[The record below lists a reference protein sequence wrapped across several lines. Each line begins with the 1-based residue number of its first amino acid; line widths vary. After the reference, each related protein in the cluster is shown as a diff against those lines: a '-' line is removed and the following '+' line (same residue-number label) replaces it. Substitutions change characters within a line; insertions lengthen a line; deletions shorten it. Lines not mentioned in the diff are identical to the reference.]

1 MKYTIENIHHKPHD
15 LDADVVFFDF
25 EIHFEEPEV
34 AAIPYFLDM
43 STLKKY
49 LRATQPAFYKFYE
62 DTRNS
67 LDLFGPAE
75 MQTLEALGEEG
86 LNQLY
91 DYLEEYLMTCDW
103 VPKMFADAKAQR
115 DRPVKEQYEAQEKVE
130 EIFAD
135 LSDAASG
142 MVDSTARSRQFCN
155 EATRILRETAL
166 RIYPEIAELEPV
178 VIKEFKDFFVGDVL
192 RMAKRIEEMLG

>member
-15 LDADVVFFDF
+15 LDADVVFFSY

-34 AAIPYFLDM
+34 ATSPYFLDM

-75 MQTLEALGEEG
+75 MQTLEAMGEEG

-91 DYLEEYLMTCDW
+91 SYLEEYLMTCDW
-103 VPKMFADAKAQR
+103 VPKMFADAKVRR
-115 DRPVKEQYEAQEKVE
+115 DGSAKDYQAAQEKVE

-142 MVDSTARSRQFCN
+142 MLASTARSRQFCN
-155 EATRILRETAL
+155 EATRVLRETAL
-166 RIYPEIAELEPV
+166 RIYPEIAELEPEA
-178 VIKEFKDFFVGDVL
+178 IKEFKDFFVKDVR
-192 RMAKRIEEMLG
+192 RMAERIDEMLR